1 MVSITNTN
9 KYTEIG
15 DFLVSKLK
23 PDRESGN
30 RKTVFDGK
38 IKPVPTVSE
47 YLNRIM
53 EGISEYEDYNWCIP
67 VFLIYLKRI
76 KDNGIILTEYNI
88 HRLMLTSILIAVKYW
103 EDDYTFNEETFIK
116 ISGVRNETELY
127 NLQIEFLVTINW
139 KLFIEKIDYENMDLF
154 YTTLFA

>member
-1 MVSITNTN
+1 MVSLTNTN
-9 KYTEIG
+9 KYTEIA
-15 DFLVSKLK
+15 DFLVSKIK
-23 PDRESGN
+23 PDLDSRN
-30 RKTVFDGK
+30 HKTVFDGER
-38 IKPVPTVSE
+38 KPVLTVSK

-53 EGISEYEDYNWCIP
+53 EGISDGEDYNWCIT
-67 VFLIYLKRI
+67 VALIYIKRI
-76 KDNGIILTEYNI
+76 RDNGIILTEYNI

-103 EDDYTFNEETFIK
+103 DDNYTFNEQKFIE

-154 YTTLFA
+154 YMTLF

>member
-23 PDRESGN
+23 PDRGSGN
-30 RKTVFDGK
+30 HKTVFDGK

-53 EGISEYEDYNWCIP
+53 EGISEEEDYDWCIP

-76 KDNGIILTEYNI
+76 KNNGIILTEYNI

-103 EDDYTFNEETFIK
+103 EDDYEFNEETFIK